1 MEYRSMNELFLDRVK
16 QHADEPAYQYKKRGS
31 WVTVTWRQ
39 FGQAV
44 RHLALSFLDLGLERG
59 DRVAILN
66 GTNPAWDLADRAVSL
81 IGGITVGIYPTLP
94 ADQAGY
100 ILAHCGTRAVVIAD
114 SAQLAKIRETRPQ
127 CPELERL
134 IVIDDEGAAGD
145 DWLSFAQLIAG
156 DDAREQRHGE
166 RLDRL
171 TAAVEQGDAATFIY
185 TSGTTGPP
193 KGAIL
198 THFNLLNEAAAITET
213 VPVGPTDTTLC
224 WLPLAHAFQR
234 ACTAAWI
241 WMGGKTAYAESVEKL
256 LENLREVRPTVFYGV
271 PRIFEKAYAKIHEQ
285 VAAGSPGKQRV
296 FAWSKRIGLEISR
309 LRQQRRTVPFF
320 LWLRGRL
327 ADRLVFRK
335 IREVLGGRVRFFASA
350 GAPIAPEILEFFH
363 AAGITALEAYGATE
377 TSAAIT
383 FNLVN
388 DFRFGTVGKAM
399 RGMRIKIADDGE
411 ILVHGPMVFSG
422 YYRNPEQTAET
433 LSPDGW
439 YATGDVGELDAAGF
453 LRITDR
459 KKDLIITAAG
469 KNIAP
474 QNIEN
479 ALKQSLY
486 ISQAMVYGDRRKF
499 LTALITLDPETLIP
513 WAKGRNLPTDD
524 WPALCA
530 QPPVTELI
538 AAEVAEVNTR
548 LARFETVKYHRIIPD
563 DFSVE
568 SGELTPTLKVKR
580 KIVTERYRTLLESM
594 YGG

>member
-1 MEYRSMNELFLDRVK
+1 MEFRSMNELFLDRVK
-16 QHADEPAYQYKKRGS
+16 QHHNEPAYQFKKQGR
-31 WVTVTWRQ
+31 WEVVTWSN
-39 FGQAV
+39 FGQTA
-44 RHLALSFLDLGLERG
+44 RNLALSFLDLGLGRG
-59 DRVAILN
+59 DRIAILN
-66 GTNPAWDLADRAVSL
+66 GTNPAWDLADRATSL
-81 IGGITVGIYPTLP
+81 IGGVTVGIYPTLP
-94 ADQAGY
+94 ADQTGY
-100 ILAHCGTRAVVIAD
+100 ILAHCGARAVAIAD
-114 SAQLAKIRETRPQ
+114 AVQLAKIREARSQ
-127 CPELERL
+127 CPALETL
-134 IVIDDEGAAGD
+134 ILIDEAGAAGD
-145 DWLSFAQLIAG
+145 DWLSFTQLTAI
-156 DDAREQRHGE
+156 DDAKEKAFGS
-166 RLDRL
+166 RLDQSA
-171 TAAVEQGDAATFIY
+171 AAVESGDPATFIY

-198 THFNLLNEAAAITET
+198 THANLLHEAEAITNA
-213 VPVGPTDTTLC
+213 VPVGPDDTTLC

-256 LENLREVRPTVFYGV
+256 LENLREVRPSVFYGV
-271 PRIFEKAYAKIHEQ
+271 PRIFEKAYTKIHEQ

-296 FAWSKRIGLEISR
+296 FAWSKKVGLEISR
-309 LRQQRRTVPFF
+309 CKQQRRPVPLF
-320 LWLRGRL
+320 LGVRGWL

-335 IREVLGGRVRFFASA
+335 IRDVLGGRVRFFASA

-363 AAGITALEAYGATE
+363 AAGVTALEAYGATE

-383 FNLVN
+383 FNLVD

-399 RGMRIKIADDGE
+399 RGMQIKIAEDGE

-422 YYRNPEQTAET
+422 YYRDPGQTAEA

-439 YATGDVGELDAAGF
+439 YATGDVGELDADGF

-459 KKDLIITAAG
+459 KKDIIITAAG

-513 WAKGRNLPTDD
+513 WAKSRNLPTAD
-524 WPALCA
+524 WSALCA
-530 QPPVTELI
+530 QPQVADLI
-538 AAEVAEVNTR
+538 AAEVARVNAH

-563 DFSVE
+563 DFTVE

-580 KIVTERYRTLLESM
+580 KVVTQRYQSLLESM
-594 YGG
+594 YGE